1 MLEIK
6 SLTKLSLVTAMMF
19 QLGGCGG
26 SGGVSDNGGGGGG
39 GGSGSG
45 ASKLVTLDATDG
57 SKAAYLDLEYG
68 ATDGD
73 IEAQWHLSYQKY
85 LGFKSNSGVSGSG
98 DIRVCVAKEYSEL
111 YDEAGKPV
119 PAKFKEMTGASTL
132 SGFNEV
138 TKSSCVDDEYIADT
152 ITTQIKMGDWLDA
165 DYSQGAP
172 VYSVKEGESNGWIIR
187 SASKGNASG
196 EYAYA
201 HIKVKDV
208 TVALGGTPS
217 RKIVYSFEEWD
228 SNTQTLLAA
237 VDSPE
242 IDFTSGRVYW
252 DLETNKIV
260 DKTDDWELSIATVG
274 RSYAIQLNGGASGT
288 GSAGVGALQVPIG
301 EVTDPTNTNQVYKY
315 FADTASGALS
325 TPGDFGPFAYS
336 VDGNHGMWPTFSV
349 YLFKTPASESIESRY
364 FKAQILSNSGADGTL
379 ASGDITVRYEEVY

>member
-6 SLTKLSLVTAMMF
+6 NLTKLSLVTAMMF

-26 SGGVSDNGGGGGG
+26 SGDSTPAKEEVRD
-39 GGSGSG
+39 GSN
-45 ASKLVTLDATDG
+45 VITLNAVDG

-68 ATDGD
+68 TTDGGVD
-73 IEAQWHLSYQKY
+73 DPWHLSYQKY

-187 SASKGNASG
+187 SASKYNASG

-217 RKIVYSFEEWD
+217 RKVVFSVKKWD
-228 SNTQTLLAA
+228 GNEAFLDVA
-237 VDSPE
+237 DSPE
-242 IDFTSGRVYW
+242 MDFTSKRVYW

-288 GSAGVGALQVPIG
+288 GSAGVGALQEPIN
-301 EVTDPTNTNQVYKY
+301 EVTDPTNTDQVYKY

-379 ASGDITVRYEEVY
+379 ASGNITVRYEEVY